1 MAKTKVLEAPYDSDG
16 SLMHFPGD
24 ARKFSHYEDRTT
36 GDRLEREQI
45 WEPILD
51 DPPGPGR
58 YGLQQIERVIHN
70 NWRAVHTG
78 PQWRPNIP
86 FHATLQ
92 VCDLRSGPSAKY
104 VLLQPV
110 SMPLDLRTY
119 PMFIA
124 DLITL
129 LKTGHIQQ
137 GGIASER
144 WMVAKRGQNYGLRVA
159 KEDE

>member
-24 ARKFSHYEDRTT
+24 ARKFSHYEDKTT
-36 GDRLEREQI
+36 GDRLERSQI
-45 WEPILD
+45 WESIPV
-51 DPPGPGR
+51 PEREPQER
-58 YGLQQIERVIHN
+58 FSTIERVIHHD
-70 NWRAVHTG
+70 WRAVHTG
-78 PQWRPNIP
+78 PDWRPNEP

-92 VCDLRSGPSAKY
+92 VCDLRSGQSAKY
-104 VLLQPV
+104 VLLRPV
-110 SMPLDLRTY
+110 AMPLDLRTY

-124 DLITL
+124 DLIDL
-129 LKTGHIQQ
+129 LKTGHIMQ

-159 KEDE
+159 RKEE